1 MIKTKD
7 EIIEKISAVI
17 GEDNS
22 EAAISLLEDVTDTLD
37 DYETKTKDSTDWK
50 EKYEENDREW
60 RQKYRERFLEKSD
73 DNEAEDEIGEDEPE
87 ALTYDALFV
96 EEKR

>member
-7 EIIEKISAVI
+7 EIIEMISAVI

-37 DYETKTKDSTDWK
+37 DYETRTKDSTDWK
-50 EKYEENDREW
+50 ERYEENDREW
-60 RQKYRERFLEKSD
+60 RQKYRDRFLEKSD

>member
-7 EIIEKISAVI
+7 EIIENISAVI
-17 GEDNS
+17 GDDNS

-37 DYETKTKDSTDWK
+37 DYEAKTKDSTDWK
-50 EKYEENDREW
+50 EKYEENDRDW

-73 DNEAEDEIGEDEPE
+73 DHEAEDEIVEDEPE
-87 ALTYDALFV
+87 ALTYDALFT
-96 EEKR
+96 EEER

>member
-37 DYETKTKDSTDWK
+37 DYEAKTKDSTDWK
-50 EKYEENDREW
+50 QKYEDNDNEW

-73 DNEAEDEIGEDEPE
+73 DSVAEDEIEDDEPE

>member
-37 DYETKTKDSTDWK
+37 DYETRTKDSTDWK
-50 EKYEENDREW
+50 KKYEDNDNEW

-73 DNEAEDEIGEDEPE
+73 DHEAEDEIEDDEPE

>member
-22 EAAISLLEDVTDTLD
+22 EQAISLLEDVTDTLD

-73 DNEAEDEIGEDEPE
+73 DPEDEIEEDEPE

>member
-22 EAAISLLEDVTDTLD
+22 EAAISLLEDVTDTLE
-37 DYETKTKDSTDWK
+37 DYEAKTKDSTDWK
-50 EKYEENDREW
+50 KRYEENDNEW

-73 DNEAEDEIGEDEPE
+73 DNEAEDEIIEDEPE
-87 ALTYDALFV
+87 VLTYDALFT

>member
-37 DYETKTKDSTDWK
+37 DYESKTKDSTDWK
-50 EKYEENDREW
+50 NKYEENDREW

-87 ALTYDALFV
+87 VLTYDALFT

>member
-22 EAAISLLEDVTDTLD
+22 EQAISLLEDVTDTLD
-37 DYETKTKDSTDWK
+37 DYETRTKDSTDWK
-50 EKYEENDREW
+50 NKYEENDREW

-73 DNEAEDEIGEDEPE
+73 DEAEDEIAEDEPE
-87 ALTYDALFV
+87 ALTYDALFT